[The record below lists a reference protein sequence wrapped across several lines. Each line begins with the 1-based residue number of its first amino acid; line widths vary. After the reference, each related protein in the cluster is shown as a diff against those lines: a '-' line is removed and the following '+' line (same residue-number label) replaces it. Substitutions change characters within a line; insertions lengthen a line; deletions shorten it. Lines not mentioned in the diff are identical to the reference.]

1 MKASSVEEYID
12 SKESWREA
20 LLLLRE
26 IFLESELKE
35 SVKWGMPV
43 YTLKNKN
50 VAGFSAFKSHVGIW
64 FYQGVFLK
72 DPENMLVNAQEGV
85 TKGLRQWR
93 FESVEEIQ
101 SSREMISN
109 YLHEAAENQ
118 KKGKRIIPA
127 RGEKAEIPGELQH
140 AFSEESGLKEKFE
153 ALTPGKQREYA
164 NYVSEAKKPATRQQ
178 RTRKI
183 IPLIMKGIGL
193 NERYKR

>member
-1 MKASSVEEYID
+1 MKASTVEEYID

-26 IFLESELKE
+26 IFLESELSE

-72 DPENMLVNAQEGV
+72 DPENNLVNAQEGV
-85 TKGLRQWR
+85 TKGMRQWR
-93 FESVEEIQ
+93 FESVEEIR
-101 SSREMISN
+101 SSREMISK

-118 KKGKRIIPA
+118 KKGKRIAPARDRKTEIPA
-127 RGEKAEIPGELQH
+127 ELQH
-140 AFSEESGLKEKFE
+140 AFSEHQGLRGKFD

-164 NYVSEAKKPATRQQ
+164 NYVSEAIKPATRQR
-178 RTRKI
+178 RTEKI
-183 IPLIMKGIGL
+183 IPLILKGIGM